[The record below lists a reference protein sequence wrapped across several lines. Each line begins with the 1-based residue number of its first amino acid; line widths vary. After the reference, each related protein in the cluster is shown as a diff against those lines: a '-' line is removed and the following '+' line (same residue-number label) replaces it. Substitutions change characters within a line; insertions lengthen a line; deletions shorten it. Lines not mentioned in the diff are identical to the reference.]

1 MVQDSKMMYIE
12 DDIEKIQMKTNLY
25 LKSYGPEGAFHLS
38 KEIVQNSTDEC
49 KNPKSMGSH
58 ITVVIDKLEDSI
70 TVEDDGRGIPEVD
83 YPLDICCTKIQAG
96 SKFMR
101 DEGES
106 SAGELTFLA
115 HKV

>member
-1 MVQDSKMMYIE
+1 MTQDSKMMYIE

-25 LKSYGPEGAFHLS
+25 LKSYGPEGAFHLT

-49 KNPKSMGSH
+49 KNPKSEGGNISV
-58 ITVVIDKLEDSI
+58 IIDKLEDSI
-70 TVEDDGRGIPEVD
+70 IVEDDGRGIPEDD

-101 DEGES
+101 DDDEA
-106 SAGELTFLA
+106 SAGELTI
-115 HKV
+115 HSSR